1 MHSPVL
7 SPPNR
12 ADLFRLVM
20 LALLIGQMY
29 VYYDTAPKTIP
40 HINFYL
46 LANLLL
52 IVLTLIP
59 WGRISSAVW
68 ALAWPLGAWMRWDWA
83 TRPTWS
89 DVYWATSQGV
99 DFLLRGMNP
108 YTQVYTWVYEA
119 QPGIKNYPTYS
130 YFPGSLFAE
139 APFYLLGNVRIG
151 LLLADLGVALLVYL
165 LARSR
170 LGEWPART
178 LAAAWLLFLPGF
190 QVPLMQGILDFL
202 LLFWIALAVWLYSRD
217 YLVGSALA
225 AAMAFATKQYGFL
238 FALPWG
244 LFLVRPLIISVVDTW
259 RTRQRG
265 WRALVVQPARL
276 WAPPVAGA
284 GFAALLIVPIALLSP
299 KAFIDATIFNH
310 STKLPFPML
319 GTPQWNESIA
329 GQLVALNW
337 LTLTEAS
344 AVASVVFWVV
354 VLVVIGMSVIK
365 VRDAASALLW
375 SAVLAGVWF
384 AFSSVQV
391 QFFYWR
397 LPLLLFALY
406 YIVSRERTTSQ
417 PGEVAS
423 VPPDTT

>member
-1 MHSPVL
+1 
-7 SPPNR
+7 
-12 ADLFRLVM
+12 
-20 LALLIGQMY
+20 
-29 VYYDTAPKTIP
+29 
-40 HINFYL
+40 
-46 LANLLL
+46 
-52 IVLTLIP
+52 
-59 WGRISSAVW
+59 
-68 ALAWPLGAWMRWDWA
+68 
-83 TRPTWS
+83 
-89 DVYWATSQGV
+89 
-99 DFLLRGMNP
+99 MNP

-139 APFYLLGNVRIG
+139 APFYLMGNVRIG

-170 LGEWPART
+170 LGLWPART

-202 LLFWIALAVWLYSRD
+202 LLFWIALAVWLYSRN
-217 YLVGSALA
+217 YMVGSALA
-225 AAMAFATKQYGFL
+225 AAMVFATKQYGFL

-244 LFLVRPLIISVVDTW
+244 LFLVRPLVISIADRW
-259 RTRQRG
+259 RARQRG
-265 WRALVVQPARL
+265 WRVLVMHTPKV
-276 WAPPVAGA
+276 WAPVAAGA
-284 GFAALLIVPIALLSP
+284 GFATLLIVPLALLSP

-329 GQLVALNW
+329 AQMVALNW

-344 AVASVVFWVV
+344 AVASILFWVL
-354 VLVVIGMSVIK
+354 VLAVIAMSVIK

-375 SAVLAGVWF
+375 SSVLAGVWF

-406 YIVSRERTTSQ
+406 YIVSRERTTSH
-417 PGEVAS
+417 PADLARVAS
-423 VPPDTT
+423 VLPDTT